1 MRRILFVDD
10 EQRVLDG
17 FKRSLH
23 IYRDQWE
30 MTFEPSAEKA
40 LSFLDSNPP
49 SQQIDVIISDIRM
62 PEMDGVTLLKKVQDK
77 HPGIVRIILSGYT
90 EMESALQSVPV
101 AHQFLNKP
109 CEAQKVK
116 EIIERAFELQSTLN
130 NQTVKDVIGKIDQ
143 LPVLPTVYKE
153 LTTAL
158 SDPEV
163 TVKSVA
169 SIVEKDVALSSK
181 LLQVVNSAFFGLPRT
196 VSTMASAVSML
207 GLNMTKNLSLTL
219 KVFHGFEE
227 EAQKIGFSITHFQNH
242 CIQAGQIAKTLLPV
256 KFEAEA
262 AFLAGTFHDIGKL
275 ILATK
280 LQDKFKDIM
289 SRVKHPDEDT
299 CAAEIEVLG
308 ITHAEIGAYLL
319 GIWGL
324 PNPIVE
330 AVAHHHKP
338 SRVPHST
345 LDIMGAVHVANYL
358 AYIKDKK
365 TDKAVSLLDSQFL
378 MDLNLTE
385 KITEW
390 SKKILLEEVS

>member
-10 EQRVLDG
+10 EQRVLDA

-23 IYRDQWE
+23 VYRDQWE
-30 MTFEPSAEKA
+30 MTFEPSAENA
-40 LSFLDSNPP
+40 LKTLANNPP
-49 SQQIDVIISDIRM
+49 DQQIDVIISDIRM

-116 EIIERAFELQSTLN
+116 EIIERAFQLQSTLN
-130 NQTVKDVIGKIDQ
+130 NQAIKDVVGKIDQ

-153 LTTAL
+153 LTSAL
-158 SDPEV
+158 GDPDV
-163 TVKSVA
+163 TVKGVA
-169 SIVEKDVALSSK
+169 GIVEKDVALSSK
-181 LLQVVNSAFFGLPRT
+181 ILQVVNSAFFGLPRT
-196 VSTMASAVSML
+196 VSTVSNAVSML

-227 EAQKIGFSITHFQNH
+227 DAKKLGFSISNFQSH
-242 CIQAGQIAKTLLPV
+242 CIQTGQIAKTLLPV

-262 AFLAGTFHDIGKL
+262 AFLAGTFHDLGKL

-280 LQDKFKDIM
+280 IQDKFKEIM
-289 SRVKHPDEDT
+289 AKLKTPDDDPCQVEM
-299 CAAEIEVLG
+299 EILG

-330 AVAHHHKP
+330 AVAHHHQP

-345 LDIMGAVHVANYL
+345 MDIMGAVHVANYL
-358 AYIKDKK
+358 SYIKDKK

-378 MDLNLTE
+378 LDLNLSDQ
-385 KITEW
+385 ITEW
-390 SKKILLEEVS
+390 SKKILLEEVN

>member
-10 EQRVLDG
+10 EQRVLDA

-23 IYRDQWE
+23 VYRDQWE
-30 MTFEPSAEKA
+30 MTFEPSAENA
-40 LSFLDSNPP
+40 LKTLANNPP
-49 SQQIDVIISDIRM
+49 DQQIDVIISDIRM

-116 EIIERAFELQSTLN
+116 EIIERAFQLQSTLN
-130 NQTVKDVIGKIDQ
+130 NQAIKDVVGKIDQ

-153 LTTAL
+153 LTSAL
-158 SDPEV
+158 GDPDV
-163 TVKSVA
+163 TVKGVA
-169 SIVEKDVALSSK
+169 GIVEKDVALSSK
-181 LLQVVNSAFFGLPRT
+181 ILQVVNSAFFGLPRT
-196 VSTMASAVSML
+196 VSTVSNAVSML

-227 EAQKIGFSITHFQNH
+227 DAKKLGFSISNFQSH
-242 CIQAGQIAKTLLPV
+242 CIQTGQIAKTILPV

-262 AFLAGTFHDIGKL
+262 AFLAGTFHDLGKL

-280 LQDKFKDIM
+280 IQDKFKEIM
-289 SRVKHPDEDT
+289 AKLKTPDDDPCQVEM
-299 CAAEIEVLG
+299 EILG

-330 AVAHHHKP
+330 AVAHHHQP

-345 LDIMGAVHVANYL
+345 MDIMGAVHVANYL
-358 AYIKDKK
+358 SYIKDKK

-378 MDLNLTE
+378 LDLNLSDQ
-385 KITEW
+385 ITEW
-390 SKKILLEEVS
+390 SKKILLEEVN

>member
-10 EQRVLDG
+10 EQRVLDA

-23 IYRDQWE
+23 VYRDQWE
-30 MTFEPSAEKA
+30 MTFEPSAENA
-40 LSFLDSNPP
+40 LKTLANNPP
-49 SQQIDVIISDIRM
+49 DQQIDVIISDIRM

-116 EIIERAFELQSTLN
+116 EIIERAFQLQSTLN
-130 NQTVKDVIGKIDQ
+130 NQAIKDVVGKIDQ

-153 LTTAL
+153 LTSAL
-158 SDPEV
+158 GDPDV
-163 TVKSVA
+163 TVKGVA
-169 SIVEKDVALSSK
+169 GIVEKDLAISSK
-181 LLQVVNSAFFGLPRT
+181 ILQVVNSAFFGLPRT
-196 VSTMASAVSML
+196 VSTVSNAVSML

-227 EAQKIGFSITHFQNH
+227 DAKKLGFSISNFQSH
-242 CIQAGQIAKTLLPV
+242 CIQTGQIAKTLLPV

-262 AFLAGTFHDIGKL
+262 AFLAGTFHDLGKL

-280 LQDKFKDIM
+280 IQDKFKEIM
-289 SRVKHPDEDT
+289 AKLKTPDDDPCQVEM
-299 CAAEIEVLG
+299 EILG

-330 AVAHHHKP
+330 AVAHHHQP

-345 LDIMGAVHVANYL
+345 MDIMGAVHVANYL
-358 AYIKDKK
+358 SYIKDKK

-378 MDLNLTE
+378 LDLNLSDQ
-385 KITEW
+385 ITEW
-390 SKKILLEEVS
+390 SKKILLEEVN